1 MQVNPG
7 CITYDGCSVPTHW
20 CSHNDNGYNSTD
32 GRQHGWPC
40 FATSAMAAFFQSFCR
55 RKRRL
60 NVTAHGSVPWKRI
73 RFRAV
78 QRARTYAMVL

>member
-1 MQVNPG
+1 MQVTPG

-40 FATSAMAAFFQSFCR
+40 FASSAMAAFFQT
-55 RKRRL
+55 L
-60 NVTAHGSVPWKRI
+60 
-73 RFRAV
+73 
-78 QRARTYAMVL
+78 